1 MTRTLRPV
9 ACPYAKLQT
18 VSSQPYRSESR
29 VFGPAEAVGSAGV
42 FGQVMGLVAV
52 TVGFF
57 TLGAYL
63 GRNFTG
69 GAAIVCFILG
79 FVSIIGLNFAT
90 RRSEGLAITMLFAA
104 GLFLGLGLGGGLR
117 EYAEAEPSAVWQAAG
132 STTLFVGGLGAT
144 GYAIRRDLSAG
155 YRFLFFAL
163 LALIVFGFVTLLV
176 SLPHAHVIYA
186 VLGLVIFGGY
196 TVLDFNRLR
205 RAGTG
210 EVVPLAAGIFLDVLN
225 VFLFFLQLFGGGRD

>member
-1 MTRTLRPV
+1 MS
-9 ACPYAKLQT
+9 
-18 VSSQPYRSESR
+18 SSQSYDAERR
-29 VFGPAEAVGSAGV
+29 VFGSVESVGNAGV

-63 GRNFTG
+63 GRNF
-69 GAAIVCFILG
+69 GAGASLICFILG
-79 FVSIIGLNFAT
+79 FVSIIGLNFAK
-90 RRSEGLAITMLFAA
+90 RSEGLAITMLFAA
-104 GLFLGLGLGGGLR
+104 GVFLGLGLGGGLR
-117 EYAEAEPSAVWQAAG
+117 RYAEFEPSVIWQSAG
-132 STTLFVGGLGAT
+132 ATALFVAGLGSA
-144 GYAIRRDLSAG
+144 GYAIRRDLSVY

-163 LALIVFGFVTLLV
+163 IALIVFGFVSLLV
-176 SLPHAHVIYA
+176 SMPHADVIYA

-205 RAGTG
+205 RADHG
-210 EVVPLAAGIFLDVLN
+210 EVVPIAAGIFLDVIN